1 MCVCVCTRCIFA
13 ALYLIHL
20 AVLATAASAANTNSG
35 VIHVGTCC
43 AEKYAMIL
51 LQLLCPCL
59 YVYVCVCVPQL
70 QLKWCQLA
78 AAVNEPIDLPPAPVP
93 AHVLLGQAFHLALY
107 SPAKLN
113 TKQKQNGNESK
124 SCLQLAAAA

>member
-1 MCVCVCTRCIFA
+1 MCVCTRCIVA

-59 YVYVCVCVPQL
+59 YVYVCVCVCVPQL

-78 AAVNEPIDLPPAPVP
+78 AAVNEPIDLPPLPLPLPPRSPWAC
-93 AHVLLGQAFHLALY
+93 LSLGLELAG
-107 SPAKLN
+107 KIEHE
-113 TKQKQNGNESK
+113 TKTKWERK
-124 SCLQLAAAA
+124 